1 MARRKRT
8 RMRVSEVLIA
18 TERPAYMPPAESE
31 LWPAHCRGKLWTWEV
46 ARFYVNRCQLCAYSC
61 QPSQFRR
68 RLDNAAWLP
77 TFLLC
82 TNHPDSPGQLRD
94 VIPTGLCRNFKA
106 KLWMASRAERARK
119 ARDSAAYASDE
130 TIRRIP
136 LGHGRFAIVDAAD
149 YKRLSKYKWC
159 ASNKQGQIY
168 AMRRTKEGKTVY
180 MHREIMRAPKGSI
193 VDHIDHNT
201 LNNRRSNLRVC
212 TKDQNYANMG
222 PHGGASGLVG
232 VYPRHNHYEAGI
244 TWQGKHYYVGSFSDP
259 VEAARARDRKAWELH
274 GPYAYL
280 NFPEHFAHRRWKGNP
295 KHESRNARQKARAKI
310 RN

>member
-1 MARRKRT
+1 MAKRKRT
-8 RMRVSEVLIA
+8 RMQVSRALIA

-31 LWPAHCRGKLWTWEV
+31 LWPVHCRGKLWTWEA
-46 ARFYVNRCQLCAYSC
+46 ARYYVNRCQLCAYSC
-61 QPSQFRR
+61 RPSAFRQ
-68 RLDNAAWLP
+68 RLDNSAWLP

-82 TNHPDSPGQLRD
+82 TNHPDSPGQLRE

-106 KLWMASRAERARK
+106 KQWIASRAGRAKK
-119 ARDSAAYASDE
+119 ARPSPTYESDE

-136 LGHGRFAIVDAAD
+136 LGHGRFAIVDARD
-149 YKRLSKYKWC
+149 YKRLSKYKWY
-159 ASNKQGQIY
+159 ATSGPGQIY
-168 AMRRTKEGKTVY
+168 AKRRTKEGKIVY

-212 TKDQNYANMG
+212 TRDQNWANTG
-222 PHGGASGLVG
+222 PRGGASGFIG
-232 VYPRHNHYEAGI
+232 VFRRGNGKWEAGI
-244 TWQGKHYYVGSFSDP
+244 TWRGKHYFCGLFRDP

-280 NFPEHFAHRRWKGNP
+280 NFPEDFAHRRWKGR
-295 KHESRNARQKARAKI
+295 KD
-310 RN
+310 